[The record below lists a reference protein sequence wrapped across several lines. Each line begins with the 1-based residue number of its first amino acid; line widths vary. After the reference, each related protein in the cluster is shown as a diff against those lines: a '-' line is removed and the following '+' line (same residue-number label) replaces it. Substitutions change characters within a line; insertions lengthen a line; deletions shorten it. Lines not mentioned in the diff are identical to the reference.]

1 MLETLKWMQCL
12 MLRLEALR
20 SVVMEGA
27 PLTVILSFFSGRG
40 KVWSARERRFQ
51 NHDVF
56 LMALG

>member
-1 MLETLKWMQCL
+1 MQCL